1 MNAAWAVTVALLIVP
16 GFASFLTQSAG
27 AQGASVRVEYDV
39 EFSVPGSLLDRNCTA
54 IGTDILVGTLVGFEP
69 APPDEPNEYFGTLTR
84 FTNISHCGERI
95 TPAGVGVACNV
106 NIQGQ
111 GLVDVELTIE
121 PGNRDGWLKYVN
133 RAAYGLRWP
142 SRPSATY
149 RSAVT
154 GTCDPAEMADMQRV
168 YAGGS
173 TAGSPDGQP
182 IEVPALPPSSYPA
195 IFSPNPPRSIWT
207 LKVERRRP

>member
-1 MNAAWAVTVALLIVP
+1 MSGTRAVVVALLAVA
-16 GFASFLTQSAG
+16 GCASLLARSAG
-27 AQGASVRVEYDV
+27 AQGARVRVEYDV
-39 EFSVPGSLLDRNCTA
+39 EFAVQGSLLDRNCAAT
-54 IGTDILVGTLVGFEP
+54 GTDILVGTLVGFEP

-84 FTNISHCGERI
+84 FTTISHCGERM

-121 PGNRDGWLKYVN
+121 AGNRDGWLKYVN
-133 RAAYGLRWP
+133 RADYGSRWP
-142 SRPSATY
+142 PRPSATS

-154 GTCDPAEMADMQRV
+154 GTCDPAEMAHMQSV
-168 YAGGS
+168 YHGGS

-207 LKVERRRP
+207 LTVSRRRP